1 MNEKAQRRNCSGHP
15 LPRFART
22 RLATA
27 VAFAVAIGGGFH
39 VGAAQAG
46 SFALDN
52 GVEGTWG
59 LNMSLGTSFRTSD
72 ADSDLIMTGNGGRGG
87 SSHDDGNLNYRKKGD
102 IFSTIAKATGELSL
116 RKDNL
121 GLFLR
126 AKAWHDFE
134 TSGSGVRHG
143 HSANGFRP
151 GAELD
156 DGEFDRLSRFSGFEL
171 LDAYVFADTQLGA
184 NNPLTVKLGNH
195 VVNWGESL
203 FTPGINAYGAFDLS
217 AARRPGTQV
226 KEVLLPIPQI
236 SANLGVTDNM
246 SVEGFYQLRW
256 RKNVL
261 DGCGTYW
268 SISDV
273 YNCADA
279 GVNVPAGP
287 LAAFTDQQVYN
298 GIPVS
303 AGPLGAGTTGVLGN
317 AGDIEPGDSGQ
328 WGIAAR
334 YFSPELSTEFGAYY
348 VNYHQRSPVISVL
361 LDPSALPSAFA
372 GANRTPPLPTFGMQY
387 AWDWSAEDIKAF
399 GLSFSTTVSGWSVFG
414 EVSHTRDIPVQLN
427 GLDLLRG
434 ASNGAGPLG
443 FLAGVPRGE
452 GTLYTGYELKDKTQV
467 QLNTLKIFPRV
478 MGAESVSLL
487 GEVVYQR
494 WSGIGNADTERRYGR
509 AFVFGQAAHSG
520 SGLACAATG
529 NADPTYC
536 ENEGF
541 ATKNAWGYRLQATFS
556 YPGVFAGVNFKPRIF
571 WSHDVKGYAADNLFV
586 EDRKILGVG
595 AGFDYLNKYYVDF
608 SYNRFNRDAK
618 YDTFRDRDFASVV
631 VGVNF

>member
-1 MNEKAQRRNCSGHP
+1 MKEKKKMPCRAADGLRRPVRSRLVTAGLLAAAAGSG
-15 LPRFART
+15 
-22 RLATA
+22 LAP
-27 VAFAVAIGGGFH
+27 
-39 VGAAQAG
+39 GAAHAG
-46 SFALDN
+46 SFSLDN
-52 GVEGTWG
+52 GIEGNWG
-59 LNMSLGTSFRTSD
+59 LNVSLGTSIRTSNAD
-72 ADSDLIMTGNGGRGG
+72 ADLIMTGNGGRGG

-102 IFSTIAKATGELSL
+102 VFSTIAKATGELSL
-116 RKDNL
+116 TKDNV
-121 GLFLR
+121 GVFLR

-134 TSGSGVRHG
+134 TSRSGVRHG
-143 HSANGFRP
+143 HSANGFEP
-151 GAELD
+151 GARLD

-171 LDAYVFADTQLGA
+171 LDAYVFANTQLGDD
-184 NNPLTVKLGNH
+184 NPLTIKLGNH

-226 KEVLLPIPQI
+226 KEVLLPIPQL
-236 SANLGVTDNM
+236 SANLGLTENL

-287 LAAFTDQQVYN
+287 LGAFTDQQVYE

-317 AGDIEPGDSGQ
+317 AGNIDPSDSGQ

-334 YFSPELSTEFGAYY
+334 YFSPGLSTEFGVYY

-361 LDPSALPSAFA
+361 LDPSPLPSAFA
-372 GANRTPPLPTFGMQY
+372 GGNRTPPLPTFGMQY
-387 AWDWSAEDIKAF
+387 AWDWSGEDIKAF
-399 GLSFSTTVSGWSVFG
+399 GLSFSTTLSGWSVFG

-452 GTLYTGYELKDKTQV
+452 GTLFTGHELKDKTQL

-478 MGAESVSLL
+478 MGAESVSVL

-494 WSGIGNADTERRYGR
+494 WSGIGDADSGRRYGR
-509 AFVFGQAAHSG
+509 AFVFGQAAHGG
-520 SGLACAATG
+520 SGLACADTG
-529 NADPTYC
+529 NADAKYC

-541 ATKNAWGYRLQATFS
+541 ATTSAWGYRLQATFS
-556 YPGVFAGVNFKPRIF
+556 YPGVFAGVNFKPRVF

-586 EDRKILGVG
+586 EDRKILGLG
-595 AGFDYLNKYYVDF
+595 AGFDYLNKYYLDI
-608 SYNRFNRDAK
+608 SYNRFNRGAR

-631 VGVNF
+631 VGMNF